1 MLSSKMHRS
10 SHGSIKSSSSLR
22 SSSKSYQAKMDK
34 MAERLYDIV
43 KSGSMVKRAQN
54 KKRFTP
60 VNYKHRWFELTK
72 RTFCYYDVENVERR
86 RERGRINLKG
96 VRLVEEAT
104 VNGEGGDP
112 FAPDGYPFQVG
123 YCETTSTTAA
133 QQQQQQQLLAGNGN
147 GNGGEGQL
155 VGRAVPQYTL
165 YVIANSEKERSEWIR
180 AIRQVCE
187 DCNTPKSYR
196 YHPGLWS
203 GKKWSCCKGLA
214 RGTFGCHAATH
225 WREANNNPMW
235 LCGGA
240 RAMNLLRT
248 RISSSS
254 KKKHQQLPR
263 LHVTC

>member
-34 MAERLYDIV
+34 MAERLFDIV

-133 QQQQQQQLLAGNGN
+133 QQQQQQQQQQLLAGNGN

-225 WREANNNPMW
+225 WREANNNPTLFI
-235 LCGGA
+235 LCVA
-240 RAMNLLRT
+240 LRNLT
-248 RISSSS
+248 
-254 KKKHQQLPR
+254 HCR
-263 LHVTC
+263 LYKYFPSTSNGT